1 MLKGP
6 APIPGLTGPSFVTP
20 MILRKEYWFES
31 AHFIYNHP
39 GKCRNLH
46 GHSYKLFVCIEGTPD
61 AETGMI
67 VDFDDLS
74 KVVNEKVIA
83 QLDHR
88 FLNDLIPLST
98 AENISIW
105 IWNQLKPDLPDLCQ
119 IEVFETTDNCVIYR
133 GA

>member
-1 MLKGP
+1 
-6 APIPGLTGPSFVTP
+6 

-46 GHSYKLFVCIEGTPD
+46 GHSYKLFVCIEGTPVP
-61 AETGMI
+61 ETGMI
-67 VDFDDLS
+67 IDFDDLS
-74 KVVNEKVIA
+74 KVVTEEVITK
-83 QLDHR
+83 LDHR

-98 AENISIW
+98 AENISVW
-105 IWNQLKPDLPDLCQ
+105 IWERLKPLLPGLCQ

-133 GA
+133 GQ

>member
-1 MLKGP
+1 M
-6 APIPGLTGPSFVTP
+6 
-20 MILRKEYWFES
+20 
-31 AHFIYNHP
+31 
-39 GKCRNLH
+39 H
-46 GHSYKLFVCIEGTPD
+46 GHSYKLFVSIEGAPE

-83 QLDHR
+83 KLDHR

-105 IWNQLKPDLPDLCQ
+105 IWEQLKPALPALCQ

-133 GA
+133 GAWDRPPHFEASAGARVPAAAHGVRGL

>member
-1 MLKGP
+1 MEP
-6 APIPGLTGPSFVTP
+6 PSGFIQDVL
-20 MILRKEYWFES
+20 MILRKEYSFEA

-46 GHSYKLFVCIEGTPD
+46 GHSYKLFVNLEGTVN

-67 VDFDDLS
+67 IDFDDLS
-74 KVVNEKVIA
+74 KVVNEQVIKK
-83 QLDHR
+83 LDHR

-98 AENISIW
+98 AENISVW
-105 IWNQLKPDLPDLCQ
+105 IWDQLKPQLPGLCQ

-133 GA
+133 GQG

>member
-1 MLKGP
+1 
-6 APIPGLTGPSFVTP
+6 

-46 GHSYKLFVCIEGTPD
+46 GHSYKLFVCIEGTPEV
-61 AETGMI
+61 ETGMI
-67 VDFDDLS
+67 IDFDDLS
-74 KVVNEKVIA
+74 KVVSEQVIA
-83 QLDHR
+83 KLDHR

-105 IWNQLKPDLPDLCQ
+105 IWEQLKPLLPDLCQ